1 MTLLTDWP
9 KDLKEPAK
17 KVATAFGE
25 LAAAL
30 DSDKPDLAKASTAAH
45 EAHEVAPVCSRTVWA
60 HLQAEAGVKAGP
72 HASE

>member
-25 LAAAL
+25 LAAPL
-30 DSDKPDLAKASTAAH
+30 DSDKPDLAKASTADH
-45 EAHEVAPVCSRTVWA
+45 EAHEVAHDFSPAVWA
-60 HLQAEAGVKAGP
+60 HLQAEAGVKANP
-72 HASE
+72 PAND